1 MEIPSF
7 IEVYKNAFSKEYCD
21 ELINFFNEYQSL
33 GMAKSRRDEGLKPI
47 TQDDTFLFLS
57 DMDIMRVNNK
67 LVEHF
72 NDVFWNGC
80 YPKYSDKYNILSV
93 IEDHS
98 ICELKVQKTKP
109 GEGYHIWHCE
119 QDCSNN
125 SKRLM
130 AFTVYLNDDY
140 DAGETEFLYQQKRI
154 KGNTGDLCIFP
165 ASYTHT
171 HRGNPPMNSDKYIL
185 TGWVEF

>member
-1 MEIPSF
+1 MEIPDF

-21 ELINFFNEYQSL
+21 ELISFFNEYQSL
-33 GMAKSRRDEGLKPI
+33 GMTKSRRDEGSKPI
-47 TQDDTFLFLS
+47 DKDDTFLFLS
-57 DMDIMRVNNK
+57 NIDILRVNNK

-80 YPKYSDKYNILSV
+80 YPQYSDKYNILSA
-93 IEDHS
+93 IEEHS
-98 ICELKVQKTKP
+98 IYEIKLQKTKP

-119 QDCSNN
+119 QGNSNT

-154 KGNTGDLCIFP
+154 KANTGDLCIFP

-171 HRGNPPMNSDKYIL
+171 HRGNNML
-185 TGWVEF
+185 GEH